1 MNGPEDS
8 SEDLIV
14 WREGALGRMRLNRPE
29 ALNALTHA
37 MSLEMEKAL
46 ITWREDGGV
55 KAVLIDGEGDRAFC
69 AGGDIRHLYESMVEV
84 GAGHNQYAQD
94 FWEREYRLDHH
105 IHVYPKPIVVWATG
119 IVMGGGMGLV
129 VGGSHRVV
137 TETTRMA
144 MPEVGIGLYPDVAG
158 TWFLHHAPGRSGL
171 FVGLTGVSMNGADA
185 LTMHLGD
192 WFISSGQRER
202 VLVALRAV
210 EWSDDHGL
218 HDEQVSDVL
227 RAFERQSRG
236 DRPNA
241 NISAHLDSIERLTD
255 PDTVGE
261 VVDAITAYDGEDE
274 WLAKAARGLKKACP
288 ASVALAYEQFKRGAH
303 LDLREA
309 FQMELIMSINCARY
323 GNFQEGV
330 RALIIDKDRKPQFS
344 PATVAEVTPRFIDQH
359 FVAPWGE
366 QRHPLDDL

>member
-1 MNGPEDS
+1 M
-8 SEDLIV
+8 SEDPVLFAEQAA
-14 WREGALGRMRLNRPE
+14 EGGRRIGVITLNVE
-29 ALNALTHA
+29 SSLNSL
-37 MSLEMEKAL
+37 SLEMTDLIQTRLCAWEQDAKIACLFLQASGEK
-46 ITWREDGGV
+46 
-55 KAVLIDGEGDRAFC
+55 AFC
-69 AGGDIRHLYESMVEV
+69 AGGDIRHLYESMVET

-185 LTMHLGD
+185 LTMQLGD
-192 WFISSGQRER
+192 WFISSDQRQQ
-202 VLVALRAV
+202 VLAALRAV
-210 EWSDDHGL
+210 EWLDDSGQ
-218 HDEQVSDVL
+218 HDDQVSGVL
-227 RAFERQSRG
+227 RAFEYQSRD
-236 DRPNA
+236 DRPSD
-241 NISAHLDSIERLTD
+241 NILVHQDAIRRLTD
-255 PDTVGE
+255 PDTVDE
-261 VVDAITAYDGEDE
+261 TVDAITAYDGDDK
-274 WLAKAARGLKKACP
+274 WLAKAARGLKHACP
-288 ASVALAYEQFKRGAH
+288 ASVVLAYEQFKRGAD

-330 RALIIDKDRKPQFS
+330 RALIIDKDRSPQYS
-344 PATVAEVTPRFIDQH
+344 PATVAEVSPRFIDQH

>member
-1 MNGPEDS
+1 MSDASVLFE
-8 SEDLIV
+8 EQAA
-14 WREGALGRMRLNRPE
+14 EGGRRVGVIT
-29 ALNALTHA
+29 LNAEHSLNSL
-37 MSLEMEKAL
+37 SLEMTDLIQARMNAWEQDAEIACLFMQARGEK
-46 ITWREDGGV
+46 
-55 KAVLIDGEGDRAFC
+55 AFC

-192 WFISSGQRER
+192 WFISSGQREQ

-210 EWSDDHGL
+210 EWSDDSGL

-227 RAFERQSRG
+227 RAFERQSQ
-236 DRPNA
+236 DDQPNA